1 MAKIKLFA
9 VLKKVA
15 GKDEIALQV
24 GDGMKLKDVLL
35 QIKGEFP
42 QVVDLVKEKKV
53 MVSVNQEMADENTII
68 KEEDEVG
75 ILPPF
80 AGGSLG
86 ANELV
91 RIQRENFSVDEEI
104 ARVKKSSTGIGG
116 IVTFLGIGRDN
127 SKGRDIGGL
136 SFEYYE
142 GMAEKRLLEIRE
154 KAIKDY
160 DIIEVGIIHRYGDI
174 TIGENIVLIVVG
186 AAHRAEAFK
195 ACKWVIDELKQIT
208 PIWKREE
215 TPEGE
220 VWVDYHP

>member
-24 GDGMKLKDVLL
+24 GNGMKLKDVLL

-53 MVSVNQEMADENTII
+53 MVSVNQEIADENTIV

-80 AGGSLG
+80 AGGSVG
-86 ANELV
+86 ATELV

-116 IVTFLGIGRDN
+116 IVTFLGIARDN

-142 GMAEKRLLEIRE
+142 GMAQKRLLEIRE
-154 KAIKDY
+154 KAIKDF
-160 DIIEVGIIHRYGDI
+160 DIIEVGILHRYGEI

-208 PIWKREE
+208 PIWKKEE

>member
-1 MAKIKLFA
+1 MVKIRLFA
-9 VLKKVA
+9 VLKKLA
-15 GKDEIALQV
+15 GKEEIHLNV
-24 GDGMKLKDVLL
+24 GESMKLKDLLL
-35 QIKGEFP
+35 QIKDEFP

-53 MVSVNQEMADENTII
+53 MVSVNQEIADENTVI
-68 KEEDEVG
+68 KNGDEVG

-80 AGGSLG
+80 AGGAGEAS
-86 ANELV
+86 ELV

-116 IVTFLGIGRDN
+116 VVTFLGIARDN
-127 SKGRDIGGL
+127 SKGRDIEGL

-142 GMAEKRLLEIRE
+142 GMAQKRLFEIRE
-154 KAIKDY
+154 RAIKDY

-174 TIGENIVLIVVG
+174 SIGENIVLIVVG

>member
-1 MAKIKLFA
+1 
-9 VLKKVA
+9 
-15 GKDEIALQV
+15 
-24 GDGMKLKDVLL
+24 MKLKDVIL

-53 MVSVNQEMADENTII
+53 MVSVNQEIADENTVI
-68 KEEDEVG
+68 KEGDEVG

-80 AGGSLG
+80 AGGSEG
-86 ANELV
+86 ASELV

-104 ARVKKSSTGIGG
+104 ARVKRSSTGIGG
-116 IVTFLGIGRDN
+116 IVTFLGIARDN
-127 SKGRDIGGL
+127 SKGRDIGGM

-142 GMAEKRLLEIRE
+142 GMAQKRLLEIRE

-174 TIGENIVLIVVG
+174 AVGENIVLIVVG

-195 ACKWVIDELKQIT
+195 GCKWVIDELKQIT
-208 PIWKREE
+208 PIWKKEE